1 MQKINN
7 LALINLISLAII
19 EKATLVVSSNP
30 VQGELYSIQHYM
42 IKFVCDLRQ
51 VSDFL
56 LYSGFLEQIKV
67 TAMI

>member
-19 EKATLVVSSNP
+19 EKATLV
-30 VQGELYSIQHYM
+30 QGELYSIQHYM

-51 VSDFL
+51 VSGFL
-56 LYSGFLEQIKV
+56 QYFGFLEQIKV
-67 TAMI
+67 TATI